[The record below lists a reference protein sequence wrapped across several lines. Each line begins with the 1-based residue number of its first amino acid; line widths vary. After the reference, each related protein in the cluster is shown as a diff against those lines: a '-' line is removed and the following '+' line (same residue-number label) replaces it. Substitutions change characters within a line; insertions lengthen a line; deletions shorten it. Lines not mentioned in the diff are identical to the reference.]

1 MIRQGL
7 IEQEVLHEIA
17 MSIGESIEL
26 EKMLAECIP
35 VFLRGLGCA
44 TAVVLL
50 RDEQDDFYTPS
61 YILPRA
67 AVRNN
72 YLHQAIN
79 HSLECL
85 INHEPLP
92 VPLRYFES
100 AGLYY
105 YAWAIQDF
113 GALLLGRSAP
123 FREGLLREM
132 EPLVNKLALALTSCR
147 QYQRLKLAQQSMIQ
161 ARDEAQA
168 ANKAKSHF
176 LATMSHE
183 IRTPLNAVINL
194 SELLLETQ
202 LDDRQRK
209 LTQGVCE
216 GGRSLLQLV
225 NDVLDFSRI
234 EAGRL
239 ELVTTSFRLHDLL
252 DGLASLFEK
261 EAVIKKLHFGLSIS
275 PDVPDV
281 IAADPSRLRQI
292 LQNLLANAIK
302 FTEKGSVSIAV
313 RMLAANQQK
322 PPDSVPMMIFHI
334 SDTGIGI
341 SESDQQRLFQEFS
354 QVDTNLDRRFGG
366 SGLGLAIAARLVMLM
381 GGKIGCHSV
390 AGIGSTFWF
399 TLPAKTNG
407 VVHEQNIADDSGL
420 LPVNVLLVED
430 SLTNQMVA
438 TAMLEKTGCQI
449 TIANDGYES
458 LEKVRQ
464 AEFDVVLMDV
474 SMPGMDGLEAT
485 RRIRAMGGRYL
496 TLPILAMTAHAFAH
510 DREACLEAGM
520 NDYLSKPLQRE
531 QLYSLLKKWALNND
545 KGMVPEVVPPPVAMI
560 GTTNPILDDRI
571 IQTLLNDTSPDL
583 FKQLV
588 VIFLQE
594 SREHFDAMALSIP
607 QGDLVAAAKSAHA
620 VKSSAGALGAVALQ
634 DMCGQLEIACRESK
648 PHIAAL
654 LQATTNVAEA
664 SWQALHSR
672 LNKS

>member
-44 TAVVLL
+44 SAVVLL
-50 RDEQDDFYTPS
+50 RDEQDDFYTPT

-67 AVRNN
+67 AVRNH

-79 HSLECL
+79 RSLECL
-85 INHEPLP
+85 TNNDVLPTPLC
-92 VPLRYFES
+92 YFES
-100 AGLYY
+100 AGLFY
-105 YAWAIQDF
+105 YAWPIQDY
-113 GALLLGRSAP
+113 GALLLGRSSP
-123 FREGLLREM
+123 FRDALFREIV
-132 EPLVNKLALALTSCR
+132 PLVNKLALALNSCR
-147 QYQRLKLAQQSMIQ
+147 QFQRLKLAQQSMIQ
-161 ARDEAQA
+161 ARDDAQA

-194 SELLLETQ
+194 SELLLETH
-202 LDDRQRK
+202 LDERQRK

-239 ELVTTSFRLHDLL
+239 ELVATSFKLHDLL
-252 DGLASLFEK
+252 DGLAALFEK
-261 EAVIKKLHFGLSIS
+261 EALIKKLHFGLSIGDNIPEVVS
-275 PDVPDV
+275 
-281 IAADPSRLRQI
+281 ADPSRLRQI

-302 FTEKGSVSIAV
+302 FTESGSVNISV
-313 RMLAANQQK
+313 RMLPEDQHNL
-322 PPDSVPMMIFHI
+322 DTVPMMVFHI

-341 SESDQQRLFQEFS
+341 SRQDQLRLFQEFS

-366 SGLGLAIAARLVMLM
+366 SGLGLAITARLVMLM

-390 AGIGSTFWF
+390 AGVGSTFWF
-399 TLPAKTNG
+399 TLPVKTSG
-407 VVHEQNIADDSGL
+407 VVHEKSSAGEMEL
-420 LPVNVLLVED
+420 LPITALLVED

-438 TAMLEKTGCQI
+438 TAMLEKVGCQI
-449 TIANDGYES
+449 TIANNGYEAI
-458 LEKVRQ
+458 EQVQK
-464 AEFDVVLMDV
+464 AAFDVVLMDV
-474 SMPGMDGLEAT
+474 SMPGMDGLEAS
-485 RRIRAMGGRYL
+485 RRIRALGGHYQ

-531 QLYSLLKKWALNND
+531 QLYAMLKRWALHKD
-545 KGMVPEVVPPPVAMI
+545 SVVENSEEPVLAPVAMV
-560 GTTNPILDDRI
+560 GTTKPILDETI
-571 IQTLLNDTSPDL
+571 IQTLISDTSPDL

-588 VIFLQE
+588 AIFLQE
-594 SREHFDAMALSIP
+594 SKAHFDALP
-607 QGDLVAAAKSAHA
+607 ELLKQGDIAACAKHAHA
-620 VKSSAGALGAVALQ
+620 VKSTAGALGAVALQ
-634 DMCGQLEIACRESK
+634 DMCGQLEVACRESK
-648 PHIAAL
+648 PNIVAL

-664 SWQALHSR
+664 SWQALYSR
-672 LNKS
+672 LN

>member
-17 MSIGESIEL
+17 MSIGESIEM
-26 EKMLAECIP
+26 ENMLAECIP

-44 TAVVLL
+44 TAAVLL
-50 RDEQDDFYTPS
+50 RDEQDEFYTPT

-67 AVRNN
+67 AVRNHH
-72 YLHQAIN
+72 LHQAIN
-79 HSLECL
+79 RSVECL
-85 INHEPLP
+85 TVHEPLP
-92 VPLRYFES
+92 VPLCHFES
-100 AGLYY
+100 TGLYY
-105 YAWAIQDF
+105 YAWPVQDF
-113 GALLLGRSAP
+113 GALLLGRSTQ
-123 FREGLLREM
+123 FRDGLLREIQ
-132 EPLVNKLALALTSCR
+132 PLVNKLALALVSCR

-194 SELLLETQ
+194 SELLLETK

-209 LTQGVCE
+209 LIQGVCE

-239 ELVTTSFRLHDLL
+239 ELVTKSFRLHDLL
-252 DGLASLFEK
+252 DGLAFLFEK
-261 EAVIKKLHFGLSIS
+261 YAALKKLYFGLSIGD
-275 PDVPDV
+275 DVPEV

-302 FTEKGSVSIAV
+302 FTEKGSVSV
-313 RMLAANQQK
+313 TVKMLPKEQQRAGN
-322 PPDSVPMMIFHI
+322 VPMMIFHI

-341 SESDQQRLFQEFS
+341 SEQDQQRLFQEFS

-390 AGIGSTFWF
+390 PGVGSTFWF
-399 TLPAKTNG
+399 TLPVRTNG
-407 VVHEQNIADDSGL
+407 TVHEQSRTDSSGL
-420 LPVNVLLVED
+420 QPVNVLLVED
-430 SLTNQMVA
+430 SQTNQMVA
-438 TAMLEKTGCQI
+438 TAMLEKTGCRL
-449 TIANDGYES
+449 TIANNGYES
-458 LEKVRQ
+458 LEKVQQ
-464 AEFDVVLMDV
+464 ADFDIVLMDV

-485 RRIRAMGGRYL
+485 RRIRALGGKYQ

-531 QLYSLLKKWALNND
+531 QLYSLLKKWTLSKD
-545 KGMVPEVVPPPVAMI
+545 TGTVTETLPPPVTMI
-560 GTTNPILDDRI
+560 GTTKPILDEHI
-571 IQTLLNDTSPDL
+571 IQTLLNDISPDL
-583 FKQLV
+583 FRQLV
-588 VIFLQE
+588 IIFLQE
-594 SREHFDAMALSIP
+594 SREHFDAMAQLIP
-607 QGDLVAAAKSAHA
+607 QGDSAAAAKRAHA

-672 LNKS
+672 LG

>member
-17 MSIGESIEL
+17 MSIGESIEM
-26 EKMLAECIP
+26 ENMLAECIP

-44 TAVVLL
+44 TAAVLL
-50 RDEQDDFYTPS
+50 RDEQDEFYTPT

-67 AVRNN
+67 AVRNHH
-72 YLHQAIN
+72 LHQAIN
-79 HSLECL
+79 RSVECL
-85 INHEPLP
+85 TVHEPLP
-92 VPLRYFES
+92 VPLCHFES
-100 AGLYY
+100 TGLYY
-105 YAWAIQDF
+105 YAWPVQDF
-113 GALLLGRSAP
+113 GALLLGRSTQ
-123 FREGLLREM
+123 FRDGLLREIQ
-132 EPLVNKLALALTSCR
+132 PLVNKLALALVSCR

-194 SELLLETQ
+194 SELLLETK

-209 LTQGVCE
+209 LIQGVCE

-252 DGLASLFEK
+252 DGLAFLFEK
-261 EAVIKKLHFGLSIS
+261 DAALKKLYFGLSIGD
-275 PDVPDV
+275 DVPEV

-302 FTEKGSVSIAV
+302 FTEKGSVSV
-313 RMLAANQQK
+313 TVKMLPKEQQRAGN
-322 PPDSVPMMIFHI
+322 VPMMIFHI

-341 SESDQQRLFQEFS
+341 SEQDQQRLFQEFS

-390 AGIGSTFWF
+390 PGVGSTFWF
-399 TLPAKTNG
+399 TLPVRTNG
-407 VVHEQNIADDSGL
+407 TVHEQSRTDSSGL
-420 LPVNVLLVED
+420 QPVNVLLVED
-430 SLTNQMVA
+430 SQTNQMVA
-438 TAMLEKTGCQI
+438 TAMLEKTGCRL
-449 TIANDGYES
+449 TIANNGYES
-458 LEKVRQ
+458 LEKVQQ
-464 AEFDVVLMDV
+464 ADFDIVLMDV

-485 RRIRAMGGRYL
+485 RRIRALGGKYQ

-531 QLYSLLKKWALNND
+531 QLYSLLKKWTLSKD
-545 KGMVPEVVPPPVAMI
+545 TGTVTETLPPPVTMI
-560 GTTNPILDDRI
+560 GTTKPILDEHI
-571 IQTLLNDTSPDL
+571 IQTLLNDISPDL
-583 FKQLV
+583 FRQLV
-588 VIFLQE
+588 IIFLQE
-594 SREHFDAMALSIP
+594 SREHFDAMAQLIP
-607 QGDLVAAAKSAHA
+607 QGDSAAAAKRAHA

-672 LNKS
+672 LG

>member
-26 EKMLAECIP
+26 ESMLAECIP

-44 TAVVLL
+44 TAAVLL
-50 RDEQDDFYTPS
+50 RDEQDDFYTPT

-67 AVRNN
+67 AVRNHF
-72 YLHQAIN
+72 LHQAIN

-85 INHEPLP
+85 TNHEPLP
-92 VPLRYFES
+92 IPLCYFDS
-100 AGLYY
+100 VGLFY
-105 YAWAIQDF
+105 YAWPIQDF
-113 GALLLGRSAP
+113 GALLLGRSSP
-123 FREGLLREM
+123 LREPLFREIV
-132 EPLVNKLALALTSCR
+132 PLVNKLALALNSCR
-147 QYQRLKLAQQSMIQ
+147 QFQTLKLAQQSMIL

-194 SELLLETQ
+194 SELLLETN
-202 LDDRQRK
+202 LDERQRK

-239 ELVTTSFRLHDLL
+239 ELVTTSFKLHDLL
-252 DGLASLFEK
+252 DGLAALFEK
-261 EAVIKKLHFGLSIS
+261 EALTKKLHFGLSIGENI
-275 PDVPDV
+275 PEVV
-281 IAADPSRLRQI
+281 MADASRLRQI

-302 FTEKGSVSIAV
+302 FTESGSVNISA
-313 RMLAANQQK
+313 RMLPDDSHK
-322 PPDSVPMMIFHI
+322 PNSIPMMVFHI

-341 SESDQQRLFQEFS
+341 SKQDQLRLFQEFS

-366 SGLGLAIAARLVMLM
+366 SGLGLAITARLVMLM

-390 AGIGSTFWF
+390 AGVGSTFWF
-399 TLPAKTNG
+399 TLPVKTSSE
-407 VVHEQNIADDSGL
+407 VHDKNISNEIEL
-420 LPVNVLLVED
+420 LPITALLVED

-438 TAMLEKTGCQI
+438 TAMLEKVGCQLA
-449 TIANDGYES
+449 IANDGFEAIDMVQ
-458 LEKVRQ
+458 K
-464 AEFDVVLMDV
+464 ADFDVVLMDV
-474 SMPGMDGLEAT
+474 SMPGMDGLEAS
-485 RRIRAMGGRYL
+485 RRIRALGGHYQ
-496 TLPILAMTAHAFAH
+496 TLPIVAMTAHAFAH

-531 QLYSLLKKWALNND
+531 QLYAMLKRWGLHKNT
-545 KGMVPEVVPPPVAMI
+545 VVEASEAVLAPVAMV
-560 GTTNPILDDRI
+560 GTTKPILDESI
-571 IQTLLNDTSPDL
+571 IQTLIGDTSPDL

-588 VIFLQE
+588 AIFLQE
-594 SREHFDAMALSIP
+594 SREHFDALPS
-607 QGDLVAAAKSAHA
+607 LVMNDDFTAAAKHAHA
-620 VKSSAGALGAVALQ
+620 VKSTAGALGAVALQ

-648 PHIAAL
+648 PHIATL
-654 LQATTNVAEA
+654 LQATINVAEA
-664 SWQALHSR
+664 SWQALYSR
-672 LNKS
+672 LN

>member
-44 TAVVLL
+44 TAAVLL
-50 RDEQDDFYTPS
+50 RDEQADFYAPT

-67 AVRNN
+67 AVRNHF
-72 YLHQAIN
+72 LHQAIN
-79 HSLECL
+79 RSLECL
-85 INHEPLP
+85 TNHDQLPMPLC
-92 VPLRYFES
+92 YFES
-100 AGLYY
+100 VGLFY
-105 YAWAIQDF
+105 YAWPIQDF
-113 GALLLGRSAP
+113 GALLLGRSTPLRDAL
-123 FREGLLREM
+123 FREIA
-132 EPLVNKLALALTSCR
+132 PLVNKLALALNSCR

-161 ARDEAQA
+161 ARDDAQA

-194 SELLLETQ
+194 SELLLETH
-202 LDDRQRK
+202 LDERQRK
-209 LTQGVCE
+209 LAQGVCE
-216 GGRSLLQLV
+216 GGCSLLQLV

-239 ELVTTSFRLHDLL
+239 ELVTTSFKLHDLL
-252 DGLASLFEK
+252 DGLAALFEK
-261 EAVIKKLHFGLSIS
+261 EALMKKLHFGLSIS
-275 PDVPDV
+275 DNIPEIV
-281 IAADPSRLRQI
+281 AADSSRLRQI

-302 FTEKGSVSIAV
+302 FTESGSVNVSV
-313 RMLAANQQK
+313 RMLPEDLQK
-322 PPDSVPMMIFHI
+322 SDSVPMMVFHI

-341 SESDQQRLFQEFS
+341 STQDQHRLFQEFS

-366 SGLGLAIAARLVMLM
+366 SGLGLAITARLVMLM

-390 AGIGSTFWF
+390 LGVGSTFWF
-399 TLPAKTNG
+399 TLPVKTNG
-407 VVHEQNIADDSGL
+407 VVHEKKISNQTEL
-420 LPVNVLLVED
+420 LPINALLVED

-438 TAMLEKTGCQI
+438 SAMLEKVGCQI
-449 TIANDGYES
+449 TIANDGYQAI
-458 LEKVRQ
+458 EKVQ
-464 AEFDVVLMDV
+464 NAEFDVVLMDV
-474 SMPGMDGLEAT
+474 SMPGMDGLEAS
-485 RRIRAMGGRYL
+485 RQIRALGGHYQ

-510 DREACLEAGM
+510 DREACLQAGM

-531 QLYSLLKKWALNND
+531 QLYAMLKKWALHQD
-545 KGMVPEVVPPPVAMI
+545 SPDVSVPSSVAMV
-560 GTTNPILDDRI
+560 GTTKPILDESI
-571 IQTLLNDTSPDL
+571 IQSLIRDTSPDM

-594 SREHFDAMALSIP
+594 SQEHFDALRPMI
-607 QGDLVAAAKSAHA
+607 QNGDIAAAAKHAHA
-620 VKSSAGALGAVALQ
+620 VKSTAGALGAVALQ
-634 DMCGQLEIACRESK
+634 DMCSQLEIACRESK

-654 LQATTNVAEA
+654 SQATTSVAEA
-664 SWQALHSR
+664 SWQALHNR
-672 LNKS
+672 LNLNQT

>member
-17 MSIGESIEL
+17 MSIGESIEM
-26 EKMLAECIP
+26 ENMLAECIP

-44 TAVVLL
+44 TAAVLL
-50 RDEQDDFYTPS
+50 RDEQDEFYTPT

-67 AVRNN
+67 AVRNHH
-72 YLHQAIN
+72 LHQAIN
-79 HSLECL
+79 RSVECL
-85 INHEPLP
+85 TVHEPLP
-92 VPLRYFES
+92 VPLCHFES
-100 AGLYY
+100 TGLYY
-105 YAWAIQDF
+105 YAWPVQDF
-113 GALLLGRSAP
+113 GALLLGRSTQ
-123 FREGLLREM
+123 FRDGLLREIQ
-132 EPLVNKLALALTSCR
+132 PLVNKLALALVSCR

-194 SELLLETQ
+194 SELLLETK

-209 LTQGVCE
+209 LIQGVCE

-261 EAVIKKLHFGLSIS
+261 DAALKKLYFGLSIGD
-275 PDVPDV
+275 DVPEV

-302 FTEKGSVSIAV
+302 FTEKGSVSV
-313 RMLAANQQK
+313 TVKMLPKEQQRAGN
-322 PPDSVPMMIFHI
+322 VPMMIFHI

-341 SESDQQRLFQEFS
+341 SEQDQQRLFQEFS

-390 AGIGSTFWF
+390 PGVGSTFWF
-399 TLPAKTNG
+399 TLPVRTNG
-407 VVHEQNIADDSGL
+407 TVHEQSRTDSSGL
-420 LPVNVLLVED
+420 QPVNVLLVED
-430 SLTNQMVA
+430 SQTNQMVA
-438 TAMLEKTGCQI
+438 TAMLEKTGCRL
-449 TIANDGYES
+449 TIANNGYES
-458 LEKVRQ
+458 LEKVQQ
-464 AEFDVVLMDV
+464 ADFDIVLMDV

-485 RRIRAMGGRYL
+485 RRIRALGGKYQ

-531 QLYSLLKKWALNND
+531 QLYSLLKKWTLSKD
-545 KGMVPEVVPPPVAMI
+545 TGTVTETLPPPVTMI
-560 GTTNPILDDRI
+560 GTTKPILDEHI
-571 IQTLLNDTSPDL
+571 IQTLLNDISPDL
-583 FKQLV
+583 FRQLV
-588 VIFLQE
+588 IIFLQE
-594 SREHFDAMALSIP
+594 SREHFDAMAQLIP
-607 QGDLVAAAKSAHA
+607 QGDSAAAAKRAHA

-672 LNKS
+672 LC

>member
-1 MIRQGL
+1 VIRQGL

-17 MSIGESIEL
+17 MSIGEGIEL
-26 EKMLAECIP
+26 EKMLSECIP

-67 AVRNN
+67 AVRNQ

-85 INHEPLP
+85 THHEALP
-92 VPLRYFES
+92 VPLCYFES

-105 YAWAIQDF
+105 YAWPIQDF

-123 FREGLLREM
+123 FRDGLLQEIL
-132 EPLVNKLALALTSCR
+132 PLVNKLALALISCR

-161 ARDEAQA
+161 ARDEALA

-202 LDDRQRK
+202 LDERQRK

-239 ELVTTSFRLHDLL
+239 ELVATSFKLHDLL

-261 EAVIKKLHFGLSIS
+261 EAIMKKLHFGLSIHH
-275 PDVPDV
+275 DVPDLV
-281 IAADPSRLRQI
+281 TADSSRLRQI

-302 FTEKGSVSIAV
+302 FTEKGSVSISV
-313 RMLAANQQK
+313 RMLPATQQK
-322 PPDSVPMMIFHI
+322 AESVPMMIFHI

-341 SESDQQRLFQEFS
+341 SEQDQQRLFQEFS

-390 AGIGSTFWF
+390 PGIGSTFWF
-399 TLPAKTNG
+399 TLPVKTSSN
-407 VVHEQNIADDSGL
+407 VPEQIQNEEHVT
-420 LPVNVLLVED
+420 LPISILLVED
-430 SLTNQMVA
+430 SVTNQMVA
-438 TAMLEKTGCQI
+438 TAMLEKTGCQLA
-449 TIANDGYES
+449 IANNGYEAITM
-458 LEKVRQ
+458 VQQR
-464 AEFDVVLMDV
+464 EFDIVLMDV

-485 RRIRAMGGRYL
+485 RQIRAMGRRYAS
-496 TLPILAMTAHAFAH
+496 LPILAMTAHAFAH
-510 DREACLEAGM
+510 DRDACLEAGM
-520 NDYLSKPLQRE
+520 NDYLSKPLQRD
-531 QLYSLLKKWALNND
+531 QLYSLLKKWTLTDNT
-545 KGMVPEVVPPPVAMI
+545 GSVSEVVESPVAMI
-560 GTTNPILDDRI
+560 GTTKPILDERV
-571 IQTLLNDTSPDL
+571 IQTLVNDTSPDL
-583 FKQLV
+583 FKHLIA
-588 VIFLQE
+588 IFLQE
-594 SREHFDAMALSIP
+594 SKDHFDALAELTAKH
-607 QGDLVAAAKSAHA
+607 DLAGAAKHAHA

-648 PHIAAL
+648 PHIAVL

-672 LNKS
+672 LNSV

>member
-26 EKMLAECIP
+26 ENMLAECIP

-44 TAVVLL
+44 TAAVLL
-50 RDEQDDFYTPS
+50 RDEQDDFYTPT

-67 AVRNN
+67 AVRNQ

-79 HSLECL
+79 RSLECL
-85 INHEPLP
+85 THRESLPIPLCH
-92 VPLRYFES
+92 FES
-100 AGLYY
+100 IGLYY
-105 YAWAIQDF
+105 YAWPIQDF

-123 FREGLLREM
+123 LREPLFREIV
-132 EPLVNKLALALTSCR
+132 PLVNKLALALISCR
-147 QYQRLKLAQQSMIQ
+147 QFQRLKSAQQSMIL

-194 SELLLETQ
+194 SELLLETN
-202 LDDRQRK
+202 LDERQRK

-239 ELVTTSFRLHDLL
+239 ELVPTLFKLYDLL
-252 DGLASLFEK
+252 DGLAALFEK
-261 EAVIKKLHFGLSIS
+261 EALTKKLHFGLHIGDNI
-275 PDVPDV
+275 PEVV
-281 IAADPSRLRQI
+281 AADASRLRQI

-302 FTEKGSVSIAV
+302 FTESGSVNISV
-313 RMLAANQQK
+313 RMLPDALSK
-322 PPDSVPMMIFHI
+322 PTGIPMMVFHI

-341 SESDQQRLFQEFS
+341 SKQDQSRLFQEFS
-354 QVDTNLDRRFGG
+354 QVDTDLDRRFGG

-390 AGIGSTFWF
+390 VGVGSTFWF
-399 TLPAKTNG
+399 TLPVKTSG
-407 VVHEQNIADDSGL
+407 VAHENSVVTKTEL
-420 LPVNVLLVED
+420 LPIHALLVED

-438 TAMLEKTGCQI
+438 VAMLERVGCRI
-449 TIANDGYES
+449 TIANNGYEAV
-458 LEKVRQ
+458 ERVQ
-464 AEFDVVLMDV
+464 ETTFDVVLMDV
-474 SMPGMDGLEAT
+474 SMPGMDGLEAS
-485 RRIRAMGGRYL
+485 RRIRALGGVYQ

-510 DREACLEAGM
+510 DREACIDAGM
-520 NDYLSKPLQRE
+520 NDYLSKPLQRD
-531 QLYSLLKKWALNND
+531 QLYAMLKQWGVHKEA
-545 KGMVPEVVPPPVAMI
+545 VTVSHSVIAPVSMI
-560 GTTNPILDDRI
+560 GTTKPIIDDMV
-571 IQTLLNDTSPDL
+571 IQTLISDTSPDL

-594 SREHFDAMALSIP
+594 SREHFDALP
-607 QGDLVAAAKSAHA
+607 FDVNNGDFSAAAKHAHA
-620 VKSSAGALGAVALQ
+620 VKSTAGALGAVALQ

-648 PHIAAL
+648 PNILAL

-672 LNKS
+672 LS

>member
-17 MSIGESIEL
+17 ISIGESIEM
-26 EKMLAECIP
+26 ENMLAECIP

-44 TAVVLL
+44 TAAVLL
-50 RDEQDDFYTPS
+50 RDEQDEFYTPT

-67 AVRNN
+67 AVRNHH
-72 YLHQAIN
+72 LHQAIN
-79 HSLECL
+79 RSVECL
-85 INHEPLP
+85 TVHEPLP
-92 VPLRYFES
+92 VPLCHFES
-100 AGLYY
+100 TGLYY
-105 YAWAIQDF
+105 YAWPVQDF
-113 GALLLGRSAP
+113 GALLLGRSTQ
-123 FREGLLREM
+123 FRDGLLREIQ
-132 EPLVNKLALALTSCR
+132 PLVNKLALALVSCR

-194 SELLLETQ
+194 SELLLETK

-209 LTQGVCE
+209 LIQGVCE

-261 EAVIKKLHFGLSIS
+261 DAALKKLYFGLSIGD
-275 PDVPDV
+275 DVPEV

-302 FTEKGSVSIAV
+302 FTEKGSVSV
-313 RMLAANQQK
+313 TVKMLPKEQQRAGN
-322 PPDSVPMMIFHI
+322 VPMMIFHI

-341 SESDQQRLFQEFS
+341 SEQDQQRLFQEFS

-390 AGIGSTFWF
+390 PGVGSTFWF
-399 TLPAKTNG
+399 TLPVRTNG
-407 VVHEQNIADDSGL
+407 TVHEQSRTDSSGL
-420 LPVNVLLVED
+420 QPVNVLLVED
-430 SLTNQMVA
+430 SQTNQMVA
-438 TAMLEKTGCQI
+438 TAMLEKTGCRL
-449 TIANDGYES
+449 TIANNGYES
-458 LEKVRQ
+458 LEKVQQ
-464 AEFDVVLMDV
+464 ADFDIVLMDV

-485 RRIRAMGGRYL
+485 RRIRALGGKYQ

-531 QLYSLLKKWALNND
+531 QLYSLLKKWTLSKD
-545 KGMVPEVVPPPVAMI
+545 TGTVTETLPPPVTMI
-560 GTTNPILDDRI
+560 GTTKPILDEHI
-571 IQTLLNDTSPDL
+571 IQTLLNDISPDL
-583 FKQLV
+583 FRQLV
-588 VIFLQE
+588 IIFLQE
-594 SREHFDAMALSIP
+594 SREHFDAMAQLIP
-607 QGDLVAAAKSAHA
+607 QGDSAAAAKRAHA

-672 LNKS
+672 LG

>member
-1 MIRQGL
+1 VIRQGL

-44 TAVVLL
+44 TAAVVL
-50 RDEQDDFYTPS
+50 RDEQDDFYTPT

-67 AVRNN
+67 AVRNQF
-72 YLHQAIN
+72 LHQAIN
-79 HSLECL
+79 HSIECL
-85 INHEPLP
+85 TSGQPFPEQPC
-92 VPLRYFES
+92 YFET

-105 YAWAIQDF
+105 YGWPIQDF

-123 FREGLLREM
+123 FRDGLLREIR
-132 EPLVNKLALALTSCR
+132 PLVNKLALALTSCL
-147 QYQRLKLAQQSMIQ
+147 QYQRLKIAQQNMTQ

-202 LDDRQRK
+202 LDERQRK

-239 ELVTTSFRLHDLL
+239 ELLSVSFRLHDLL

-261 EAVIKKLHFGLSIS
+261 EAAIKKLHFGLNIGD
-275 PDVPDV
+275 DVPEV
-281 IAADPSRLRQI
+281 ISADPSRLRQI

-302 FTEKGSVSIAV
+302 FTEKGSINISV
-313 RMLAANQQK
+313 RMLPEQSSDN
-322 PPDSVPMMIFHI
+322 DVVPQLIIHI

-341 SESDQQRLFQEFS
+341 SEQDQHRLFQEFS

-381 GGKIGCHSV
+381 GGKIGCHS
-390 AGIGSTFWF
+390 ALGIGSTFWF
-399 TLPAKTNG
+399 TLPVRTNG
-407 VVHEQNIADDSGL
+407 AVPEQNTAAEMDM
-420 LPVNVLLVED
+420 LPVNILLVED

-438 TAMLEKTGCQI
+438 MAMLEKTGCKI
-449 TIANDGYES
+449 TIANDGFQAIEKIQES
-458 LEKVRQ
+458 D
-464 AEFDVVLMDV
+464 FDVILMDV

-485 RRIRAMGGRYL
+485 RRIRALGGRYA
-496 TLPILAMTAHAFAH
+496 TLPILSMTAHAFAH
-510 DREACLEAGM
+510 DRDACLEAGM

-531 QLYSLLKKWALNND
+531 QLYTLIKKWVLKKETSVG
-545 KGMVPEVVPPPVAMI
+545 KKTEESSVSMM
-560 GTTNPILDDRI
+560 GTTKPILDEQI
-571 IQTLLNDTSPDL
+571 IQTLLSDTSPDL

-588 VIFLQE
+588 MIFLQE
-594 SREHFDAMALSIP
+594 SKEHIEALATLVP
-607 QGDLVAAAKSAHA
+607 QQDLAAAAKRAHA
-620 VKSSAGALGAVALQ
+620 VKSSAGALGAIALQ
-634 DMCGQLEIACRESK
+634 DMCSQLEIACRESH

-672 LNKS
+672 LG

>member
-7 IEQEVLHEIA
+7 IEQEVLHEIS
-17 MSIGESIEL
+17 MSIGESIEM
-26 EKMLAECIP
+26 ENMLAECIP

-44 TAVVLL
+44 TAAVLL
-50 RDEQDDFYTPS
+50 RDEQDEFYTPT

-67 AVRNN
+67 AVRNHH
-72 YLHQAIN
+72 LHQAIN
-79 HSLECL
+79 RSVECL
-85 INHEPLP
+85 TVHEPLP
-92 VPLRYFES
+92 VPLCHFES
-100 AGLYY
+100 TGLYY
-105 YAWAIQDF
+105 YAWPVQDF
-113 GALLLGRSAP
+113 GALLLGRSTQ
-123 FREGLLREM
+123 FRDGLLREIQ
-132 EPLVNKLALALTSCR
+132 PLVNKLALALVSCR

-194 SELLLETQ
+194 SELLLETK

-209 LTQGVCE
+209 LIQGVCE

-261 EAVIKKLHFGLSIS
+261 DAALKKLYFGLSIGD
-275 PDVPDV
+275 DVPEV

-302 FTEKGSVSIAV
+302 FTEKGSVSV
-313 RMLAANQQK
+313 TVKMLPKEQQRAGN
-322 PPDSVPMMIFHI
+322 VPMMIFHI

-341 SESDQQRLFQEFS
+341 SEQDQQRLFQEFS

-390 AGIGSTFWF
+390 PGVGSTFWF
-399 TLPAKTNG
+399 TLPVRTNG
-407 VVHEQNIADDSGL
+407 TVHEQSRTDSSGL
-420 LPVNVLLVED
+420 QPVNVLLVED
-430 SLTNQMVA
+430 SQTNQMVA
-438 TAMLEKTGCQI
+438 TAMLEKTGCRL
-449 TIANDGYES
+449 TIANNGYES
-458 LEKVRQ
+458 LEKVQQ
-464 AEFDVVLMDV
+464 ADFDIVLMDV

-485 RRIRAMGGRYL
+485 RRIRALGGKYQ

-531 QLYSLLKKWALNND
+531 QLYSLLKKWTLSKD
-545 KGMVPEVVPPPVAMI
+545 TGTVTETLPPPVTMI
-560 GTTNPILDDRI
+560 GTTKPILDEHI
-571 IQTLLNDTSPDL
+571 IQTLLNDISPDL
-583 FKQLV
+583 FRQLV
-588 VIFLQE
+588 IIFLQE
-594 SREHFDAMALSIP
+594 SREHFDAMAQLIP
-607 QGDLVAAAKSAHA
+607 QGDSAAAAKRAHA

-672 LNKS
+672 LG

>member
-17 MSIGESIEL
+17 MSIGESIEM
-26 EKMLAECIP
+26 ENMLAECIP

-44 TAVVLL
+44 TAAVLL
-50 RDEQDDFYTPS
+50 RDEQDEFYTPT

-67 AVRNN
+67 AVRNHH
-72 YLHQAIN
+72 LHQAIN
-79 HSLECL
+79 RSVECL
-85 INHEPLP
+85 TVHEPLP
-92 VPLRYFES
+92 VPLCHFES
-100 AGLYY
+100 TGLYY
-105 YAWAIQDF
+105 YAWPVQDF
-113 GALLLGRSAP
+113 GALLLGRSTQ
-123 FREGLLREM
+123 FRDGLLREIQ
-132 EPLVNKLALALTSCR
+132 PLVNKLALALVSCR

-194 SELLLETQ
+194 SELLLETK

-209 LTQGVCE
+209 LIQGVCE

-261 EAVIKKLHFGLSIS
+261 DAALKKLYFGLSIGD
-275 PDVPDV
+275 DVPEV

-302 FTEKGSVSIAV
+302 FTEKGSVSV
-313 RMLAANQQK
+313 TVKMLPKEQQRAGN
-322 PPDSVPMMIFHI
+322 VPMMIFHI

-341 SESDQQRLFQEFS
+341 SEQDQQRLFQEFS

-390 AGIGSTFWF
+390 PGVGSTFWF
-399 TLPAKTNG
+399 TLPVRTNG
-407 VVHEQNIADDSGL
+407 TVHEQSRTDSSGL
-420 LPVNVLLVED
+420 QPVNVLLVED
-430 SLTNQMVA
+430 SQTNQMVA
-438 TAMLEKTGCQI
+438 TAMLEKTGCRL
-449 TIANDGYES
+449 TIANNGYES
-458 LEKVRQ
+458 LEKVQQ
-464 AEFDVVLMDV
+464 ADFDIVLMDV

-485 RRIRAMGGRYL
+485 RRIRALGGKYQ

-531 QLYSLLKKWALNND
+531 QLYSLLKKWTLSKD
-545 KGMVPEVVPPPVAMI
+545 TGTVTETLPPPVTMI
-560 GTTNPILDDRI
+560 GTTKPILDEHI
-571 IQTLLNDTSPDL
+571 IQTLLNDISPDL
-583 FKQLV
+583 FRQLV
-588 VIFLQE
+588 IIFLQE
-594 SREHFDAMALSIP
+594 SREHFDAMAQLIP
-607 QGDLVAAAKSAHA
+607 QGDSAAAAKRAHA

-672 LNKS
+672 LG

>member
-17 MSIGESIEL
+17 MSIGESIEM
-26 EKMLAECIP
+26 ENMLAECIP

-44 TAVVLL
+44 TAAVLL
-50 RDEQDDFYTPS
+50 RDEQDEFYIPT

-67 AVRNN
+67 AVRNHH
-72 YLHQAIN
+72 LHQAIN
-79 HSLECL
+79 RSVECL
-85 INHEPLP
+85 TVHEPLP
-92 VPLRYFES
+92 VPLCHFES
-100 AGLYY
+100 TGLYY
-105 YAWAIQDF
+105 YAWPVQDF
-113 GALLLGRSAP
+113 GALLLGRSTQ
-123 FREGLLREM
+123 FRDGLLREIQ
-132 EPLVNKLALALTSCR
+132 PLVNKLALALVSCR

-194 SELLLETQ
+194 SELLLETK

-209 LTQGVCE
+209 LIQGVCE

-261 EAVIKKLHFGLSIS
+261 DAALKKLYFGLSIGD
-275 PDVPDV
+275 DVPEV

-302 FTEKGSVSIAV
+302 FTEKGSVSV
-313 RMLAANQQK
+313 TVKMLPKEQQRAGN
-322 PPDSVPMMIFHI
+322 VPMMIFHI

-341 SESDQQRLFQEFS
+341 SEQDQQRLFQEFS

-390 AGIGSTFWF
+390 PGVGSTFWF
-399 TLPAKTNG
+399 TLPVRTNG
-407 VVHEQNIADDSGL
+407 TVHEQSRTDSSGL
-420 LPVNVLLVED
+420 QPVNVLLVED
-430 SLTNQMVA
+430 SQTNQMVA
-438 TAMLEKTGCQI
+438 TAMLEKTGCRL
-449 TIANDGYES
+449 TIANNGYES
-458 LEKVRQ
+458 LEKVQQ
-464 AEFDVVLMDV
+464 ADFDIVLMDV

-485 RRIRAMGGRYL
+485 RRIRALGGKYQ

-531 QLYSLLKKWALNND
+531 QLYSLLKKWTLSKD
-545 KGMVPEVVPPPVAMI
+545 TGTVTETLPPPVTMI
-560 GTTNPILDDRI
+560 GTTKPILDEHI
-571 IQTLLNDTSPDL
+571 IQTLLNDISPDL
-583 FKQLV
+583 FRQLV
-588 VIFLQE
+588 IIFLQE
-594 SREHFDAMALSIP
+594 SREHFDAMAQLIP
-607 QGDLVAAAKSAHA
+607 QGDSAAAAKRAHA

-672 LNKS
+672 LG

>member
-17 MSIGESIEL
+17 MSIGESIEM

-44 TAVVLL
+44 TAAVLL
-50 RDEQDDFYTPS
+50 RDEQDEFYTPT

-67 AVRNN
+67 AVRNHH
-72 YLHQAIN
+72 LHQAIN
-79 HSLECL
+79 RSVECL
-85 INHEPLP
+85 TGDEPLP

-100 AGLYY
+100 TGLYY

-113 GALLLGRSAP
+113 GALILGRSTR
-123 FREGLLREM
+123 FRDGLLREIQ
-132 EPLVNKLALALTSCR
+132 PLVNKLALALISCR
-147 QYQRLKLAQQSMIQ
+147 QYQRLKQAQQSMIQ

-194 SELLLETQ
+194 SELLLETK
-202 LDDRQRK
+202 LDERQRK
-209 LTQGVCE
+209 LIQGVCE

-261 EAVIKKLHFGLSIS
+261 DAVLKRLHFGLSIGD
-275 PDVPDV
+275 DVPEV

-302 FTEKGSVSIAV
+302 FTEKGSVSISV
-313 RMLAANQQK
+313 KMLPPDQQK
-322 PPDSVPMMIFHI
+322 TGSVPGMIFHI

-341 SESDQQRLFQEFS
+341 SEQDQQRLFQEFS

-390 AGIGSTFWF
+390 PGIGSTFWF
-399 TLPAKTNG
+399 TLPVRTNG
-407 VVHEQNIADDSGL
+407 IVHEQHRTDSSGL
-420 LPVNVLLVED
+420 QPVNVLLVED
-430 SLTNQMVA
+430 SQTNQMVA
-438 TAMLEKTGCQI
+438 TAMLEKTGCRL
-449 TIANDGYES
+449 TIANNGYES
-458 LEKVRQ
+458 LEKVQ
-464 AEFDVVLMDV
+464 LAEFDIVLMDV

-485 RRIRAMGGRYL
+485 RRIRALGGKYQA
-496 TLPILAMTAHAFAH
+496 LPILAMTAHAFAH

-531 QLYSLLKKWALNND
+531 QLYSLLKKWTLNRD
-545 KGMVPEVVPPPVAMI
+545 SSATAETVPPPVTMI
-560 GTTNPILDDRI
+560 GTTKPILDEHI
-571 IQTLLNDTSPDL
+571 IQTLLNDISPDL
-583 FKQLV
+583 FRQLV
-588 VIFLQE
+588 IIFLQE
-594 SREHFDAMALSIP
+594 SREHFDAMAQLIP
-607 QGDLVAAAKSAHA
+607 QGDIAAAAKRAHA

-672 LNKS
+672 LG

>member
-17 MSIGESIEL
+17 MSIGESIEM
-26 EKMLAECIP
+26 ENMLAECIP

-44 TAVVLL
+44 TAAVLL
-50 RDEQDDFYTPS
+50 RDEQDEFYTPT

-67 AVRNN
+67 AVRNHH
-72 YLHQAIN
+72 LHQAIN
-79 HSLECL
+79 RSVECL
-85 INHEPLP
+85 TVHEPLP
-92 VPLRYFES
+92 VPLCHFES
-100 AGLYY
+100 TGLYY
-105 YAWAIQDF
+105 YAWPVQDF
-113 GALLLGRSAP
+113 GALLLGRSTQ
-123 FREGLLREM
+123 FRDGLLREIQ
-132 EPLVNKLALALTSCR
+132 PLVNKLALALVSCR

-194 SELLLETQ
+194 SELLLETK

-209 LTQGVCE
+209 LIQGVCE

-261 EAVIKKLHFGLSIS
+261 DAALKKLYFGLSIGD
-275 PDVPDV
+275 DVPEV

-302 FTEKGSVSIAV
+302 FTEKGSVSV
-313 RMLAANQQK
+313 TVKMLPKEQQRAGN
-322 PPDSVPMMIFHI
+322 VPMMIFHI

-341 SESDQQRLFQEFS
+341 SEQDQQRLFQEFS
-354 QVDTNLDRRFGG
+354 QIDTNLDRRFGG

-390 AGIGSTFWF
+390 PGVGSTFWF
-399 TLPAKTNG
+399 TLPVRTNG
-407 VVHEQNIADDSGL
+407 TVHEQSRTDSSGL
-420 LPVNVLLVED
+420 QPVNVLLVED
-430 SLTNQMVA
+430 SQTNQMVA
-438 TAMLEKTGCQI
+438 TAMLEKTGCRL
-449 TIANDGYES
+449 TIANNGYES
-458 LEKVRQ
+458 LEKVQQ
-464 AEFDVVLMDV
+464 ADFDIVLMDV

-485 RRIRAMGGRYL
+485 RRIRALGGKYQ

-531 QLYSLLKKWALNND
+531 QLYSLLKKWTLSKD
-545 KGMVPEVVPPPVAMI
+545 TGTVTETLPPPVTMI
-560 GTTNPILDDRI
+560 GTTKPILDEHI
-571 IQTLLNDTSPDL
+571 IQTLLNDISPDL
-583 FKQLV
+583 FRQLV
-588 VIFLQE
+588 IIFLQE
-594 SREHFDAMALSIP
+594 SREHFDAMAQLIP
-607 QGDLVAAAKSAHA
+607 QGDSAAAAKRAHA

-672 LNKS
+672 LG